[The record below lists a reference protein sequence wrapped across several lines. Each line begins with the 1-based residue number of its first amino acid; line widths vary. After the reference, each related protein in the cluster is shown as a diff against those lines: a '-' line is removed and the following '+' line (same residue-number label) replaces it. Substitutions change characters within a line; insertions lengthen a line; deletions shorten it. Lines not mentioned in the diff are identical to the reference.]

1 MNGSSEL
8 PAPTSTAHFICGL
21 VTLPPAESADPG
33 IAGVP
38 RGCGVASAGVAL
50 PPRPPPRAASRF
62 WSTCSSARSVKLRT
76 RSNSDSSPGGM
87 NPVIIVVSRSP
98 SPAIEAE

>member
-8 PAPTSTAHFICGL
+8 PAPTSTAHFICGF

-38 RGCGVASAGVAL
+38 RGCGVCSTGVPSVA
-50 PPRPPPRAASRF
+50 PTPRAASRF

-87 NPVIIVVSRSP
+87 KPVIIVVSRSP
-98 SPAIEAE
+98 SPAMEAE